1 MQKSIFLF
9 LAVFYFSVTLKAQDP
24 EKYNAVYNKVYVE
37 ISQMDFNR
45 ALEIAD
51 SLYNIS
57 ETDLFKAKS
66 LMLSASLYEQAG
78 DLKKAIDYA
87 KRADKTLEK
96 SNDYVW
102 KTRILGFL
110 ASQHRSLS
118 LYNESEKFVNRAIET
133 AKKIDDPKRADVTL
147 GLLEQEKAMGKS
159 ESGNFREAIIHFDK
173 AAEYFE
179 ESVTDT
185 LLIAQNHQFKGQ
197 AFLGLDEYEKAIT
210 EFQKVLDLWG
220 DMPDNYIKG
229 MSYVGMAQA
238 YSKTNRLELA
248 KENLDLAEKTLKG
261 SEYLEVRKAFWDA
274 KVEYYQAAN
283 EVNLLKTAY
292 SKRDSITNEIKKQK
306 DSFLDYSFS
315 ELSQENLKNSKNQKL
330 KNYALVGGS
339 LVLLAGLAFII
350 LYRNKKKK
358 EIQRFKQYIE
368 ELKKSEAEKIAKQTK
383 RHSENQADDN
393 IMSAESEEKILSYL
407 EKFEESKLY
416 TKSDVSLSWLAA
428 YCKTNNKYLS
438 FCINKHKGKDFNNY
452 INELRIEYVI
462 LKLINNPVYKKY
474 KIATLA
480 EEAGFSSQNKFSMIF
495 KSVTSITPS
504 AFIKQLDG
512 QEKTD

>member
-1 MQKSIFLF
+1 MQRLIFLF
-9 LAVFYFSVTLKAQDP
+9 LAVFNFSIIVKAQDP
-24 EKYNAVYNKVYVE
+24 EKYNSVYNKVYVE
-37 ISQMDFNR
+37 ISQKDFNR

-51 SLYNIS
+51 SLYNAS
-57 ETDLFKAKS
+57 ETDLFKTRS

-78 DLKKAIDYA
+78 DLKKAIEYG
-87 KRADKTLEK
+87 KRADKAIEK

-102 KTRILGFL
+102 KTRVLGFL

-118 LYNESEKFVNRAIET
+118 LYNESEKYVNRAIEA
-133 AKKIDDPKRADVTL
+133 AKKIDDPKRAEVTL

-159 ESGNFREAIIHFDK
+159 ESGDFRKAIIHFDK
-173 AAEYFE
+173 AAEHFE
-179 ESVTDT
+179 KSEAET

-197 AFLGLDEYEKAIT
+197 AFLGLDEYDNAIREFYKA
-210 EFQKVLDLWG
+210 LDLWG

-229 MSYVGMAQA
+229 MSYVGLSQA
-238 YSKTNRLELA
+238 YSKTNRLDLA
-248 KENLDLAEKTLKG
+248 KENLDLADKTLKG
-261 SEYLEVRKAFWDA
+261 SEYLEVLKALWDA
-274 KVEYYQAAN
+274 KVEYYKAEN
-283 EVNLLKTAY
+283 DVDLLKIAY
-292 SKRDSITNEIKKQK
+292 AKRDSINHEIKKQK
-306 DSFLDYSFS
+306 DIFLDYSFN
-315 ELSQENLKNSKNQKL
+315 ELSRENLKNSKNQKL

-339 LVLLAGLAFII
+339 LVMLAGLAFII

-358 EIQRFKQYIE
+358 EILRFKQYIE
-368 ELKKSEAEKIAKQTK
+368 ELKISEAKKTSKQAKK
-383 RHSENQADDN
+383 LSENQTDDN
-393 IMSAESEEKILSYL
+393 IMSAESEEKILSHL
-407 EKFEESKLY
+407 EKFEESKQFI
-416 TKSDVSLSWLAA
+416 KSDVSLSWLAA

-495 KSVTSITPS
+495 KSITLITPS
-504 AFIKQLDG
+504 AFIKQLSE
-512 QEKTD
+512 QEEKN